1 MKHSRLFAS
10 IAAGALLAVVV
21 AAAALAGNGSDQ
33 TRNTQARSPHASHVH
48 MVAAA
53 GTKAGN
59 LRVTLNRLLG
69 EHMLLAAQASQA
81 GFSGQKNFPALA
93 KALDR
98 NSVETANAIGSIYG
112 TAARDKF
119 LNGKLLWRAHIRFFV
134 DYTVG
139 LAKKNKAQQ
148 NRAVGNLRGYIE
160 AFSAFLSTATGLP
173 QSALRASVTDHVMHL
188 KGQIDAYSKGQY
200 ARSYALTRTG
210 YKHMGMTGDV
220 LASAIV
226 KKFPNKFR

>member
-1 MKHSRLFAS
+1 MKHSRLFAT
-10 IAAGALLAVVV
+10 AALGALLAVVV
-21 AAAALAGNGSDQ
+21 AAAALAGNDSKQRSDQ
-33 TRNTQARSPHASHVH
+33 QDRSPQVSHIHAGS
-48 MVAAA
+48 AANA
-53 GTKAGN
+53 KAAD
-59 LRVTLNRLLG
+59 LRVSLNRLLG

-81 GFSGQKNFPALA
+81 GFSGQKTFPALA

-98 NSVETANAIGSIYG
+98 NSVETANAIGSVFG
-112 TAARDKF
+112 TAARNKF
-119 LNGKLLWRAHIRFFV
+119 LNGKLLWRDHIRFFV

-139 LAKKNKAQQ
+139 LATKNKARQ

-160 AFSAFLSTATGLP
+160 AFSGFLATATGLP
-173 QSALRASVTDHVMHL
+173 QAALRTSTTQHVMHL

-220 LASAIV
+220 LAGAIV
-226 KKFPNKFR
+226 KKFPSKFR